1 MVVGYGIGLG
11 LGWGSGPAIVLGMV
25 LSLSST
31 EAALEIMRLS
41 LSDLGVSPERVVQLV
56 EEARATLEL
65 AEDGERQDVKA
76 RPADPQ
82 G

>member
-1 MVVGYGIGLG
+1 M
-11 LGWGSGPAIVLGMV
+11 
-25 LSLSST
+25 

-56 EEARATLEL
+56 DEARATLEL
-65 AEDGERQDVKA
+65 AEDGEREDGKA
-76 RPADPQ
+76 RPGDPQ

>member
-1 MVVGYGIGLG
+1 MGWHQEAAAVRRAGADAVV
-11 LGWGSGPAIVLGMV
+11 WPEM
-25 LSLSST
+25 

-65 AEDGERQDVKA
+65 AESGERQDVKA

>member
-1 MVVGYGIGLG
+1 M
-11 LGWGSGPAIVLGMV
+11 
-25 LSLSST
+25 

-65 AEDGERQDVKA
+65 AEDGELEDVEA
-76 RPADPQ
+76 HPADR
-82 G
+82 

>member
-1 MVVGYGIGLG
+1 
-11 LGWGSGPAIVLGMV
+11 
-25 LSLSST
+25 
-31 EAALEIMRLS
+31 MRLS

-56 EEARATLEL
+56 EEARATPEL
-65 AEDGERQDVKA
+65 AEDGEREDVQA